1 MTYHPIVSA
10 NLYPGA
16 LDASGIVGYK
26 QLIKPPMTVAT
37 EVDLTEDVVDTD
49 GEVLMQAFVS
59 PALGI
64 DEIAAGDW
72 VFRVYGYVDTVD
84 GDSEI
89 VIRVYK
95 RDAAGSET
103 ELFDTTTGALTVSAA
118 GYTITESE
126 SAFSLSAATDR
137 LVVKFF
143 AKTSSTGTRTVHLFY
158 MGAARQTRLSMPSEI
173 TVVPGGDMLSSLYD
187 SDQDG
192 QISGGGSGGHTIQD
206 EGVDL
211 TTRTKINFKGAGV
224 TAADNSGDAATDV
237 TIPGASVDP
246 WISDTNTWS
255 YSSADSPTFVISV
268 NADMTGLIGVGM
280 RIKLTQTTAKYFIVT
295 AVGAYSGGVT
305 LITVYGG
312 TDYTLADEAISSPA
326 YSFAKVPIGFPLT
339 DDKWT
344 VAFTDSVSRNLG
356 SAPTANQW
364 YNFSPLYQSI
374 PLGYWRVSIRVMG
387 QVSTTSV
394 ASMGITLSDANNTQ
408 SDERFTAWAYGL
420 QNGDRL
426 YNYAFVDNIPLALTV
441 KTTYYIN
448 IRTNVGS
455 NLYIRGDGFT
465 TLLKAV
471 CAYL

>member
-26 QLIKPPMTVAT
+26 QLIKPPLTVAS

-72 VFRVYGYVDTVD
+72 VFRVFGYVDTVD

-103 ELFDTTTGALTVSAA
+103 ELFDTTTGALTTSAA
-118 GYTITESE
+118 GYTITENE

-192 QISGGGSGGHTIQD
+192 QISGGGGGHTIQD
-206 EGVDL
+206 EGTPL
-211 TTRTKINFKGAGV
+211 TQRTNLNFIGSSVTVEDDSVNDATKVTVTSSGGGGAG
-224 TAADNSGDAATDV
+224 
-237 TIPGASVDP
+237 I
-246 WISDTNTWS
+246 
-255 YSSADSPTFVISV
+255 
-268 NADMTGLIGVGM
+268 L
-280 RIKLTQTTAKYFIVT
+280 
-295 AVGAYSGGVT
+295 
-305 LITVYGG
+305 
-312 TDYTLADEAISSPA
+312 E
-326 YSFAKVPIGFPLT
+326 
-339 DDKWT
+339 
-344 VAFTDSVSRNLG
+344 
-356 SAPTANQW
+356 NQV
-364 YNFSPLYQSI
+364 FS
-374 PLGYWRVSIRVMG
+374 
-387 QVSTTSV
+387 
-394 ASMGITLSDANNTQ
+394 
-408 SDERFTAWAYGL
+408 
-420 QNGDRL
+420 
-426 YNYAFVDNIPLALTV
+426 
-441 KTTYYIN
+441 
-448 IRTNVGS
+448 
-455 NLYIRGDGFT
+455 
-465 TLLKAV
+465 
-471 CAYL
+471 

>member
-26 QLIKPPMTVAT
+26 QLIKPPLTVAS

-72 VFRVYGYVDTVD
+72 VFRVFGYVDTVD

-192 QISGGGSGGHTIQD
+192 QISGGGGGGHTIQD
-206 EGVDL
+206 EGLDL
-211 TTRTKINFKGAGV
+211 TARTKLNFKGAGV
-224 TAADNSGDAATDV
+224 TAADNSGD
-237 TIPGASVDP
+237 GAV
-246 WISDTNTWS
+246 
-255 YSSADSPTFVISV
+255 
-268 NADMTGLIGVGM
+268 
-280 RIKLTQTTAKYFIVT
+280 
-295 AVGAYSGGVT
+295 
-305 LITVYGG
+305 
-312 TDYTLADEAISSPA
+312 
-326 YSFAKVPIGFPLT
+326 
-339 DDKWT
+339 
-344 VAFTDSVSRNLG
+344 
-356 SAPTANQW
+356 
-364 YNFSPLYQSI
+364 
-374 PLGYWRVSIRVMG
+374 
-387 QVSTTSV
+387 
-394 ASMGITLSDANNTQ
+394 
-408 SDERFTAWAYGL
+408 
-420 QNGDRL
+420 
-426 YNYAFVDNIPLALTV
+426 
-441 KTTYYIN
+441 
-448 IRTNVGS
+448 
-455 NLYIRGDGFT
+455 
-465 TLLKAV
+465 
-471 CAYL
+471 